1 MTWFMVDDGVYDA
14 PQTEDIP
21 LAAMGLWVKA
31 GSYVGRQMRDKD
43 YDGTFDMRR
52 LRKLGGTPKL
62 VAECVAAGLFTQTD
76 TGVYAIVQATNLCKF
91 AGGADL
97 SSKRSEAGRK
107 GGKASGR
114 ARRSKAEANTI
125 PETDASDEA
134 NASSKN
140 EANASRLVEAKG
152 TIPNHTDPLTSP
164 NPSRPGSKQTLVSI
178 AEAEARA
185 LEDPFETA
193 WNAYP
198 RHTGS
203 KTEAEKAWNLAIQG
217 VAGRPPADPKQLIG
231 SVIAYSKTID
241 EPKYAPNMSR
251 WLRQGAY
258 TDTMPSQ
265 QKPYRHAL
273 PDGTVI
279 DDRWITSHI
288 RDHVPVGTF
297 TDSMRTDFWACVKT
311 GIDPEQK
318 AKEIIN
324 ECQRKAKR

>member
-1 MTWFMVDDGVYDA
+1 MLQ
-14 PQTEDIP
+14 P
-21 LAAMGLWVKA
+21 
-31 GSYVGRQMRDKD
+31 
-43 YDGTFDMRR
+43 
-52 LRKLGGTPKL
+52 
-62 VAECVAAGLFTQTD
+62 
-76 TGVYAIVQATNLCKF
+76 
-91 AGGADL
+91 
-97 SSKRSEAGRK
+97 
-107 GGKASGR
+107 
-114 ARRSKAEANTI
+114 
-125 PETDASDEA
+125 DEA
-134 NASSKN
+134 NG
-140 EANASRLVEAKG
+140 EANAKQTGKQKRSTL
-152 TIPNHTDPLTSP
+152 TYTYSHTDITSP
-164 NPSRPGSKQTLVSI
+164 NPSMPTPTPVSEPEPERTTM
-178 AEAEARA
+178 AELEARM

-231 SVIAYSKTID
+231 SVIAYAKTID

-265 QKPYRHAL
+265 PKPYRHAL

-279 DDRWITSHI
+279 DDRWITGHI

-318 AKEIIN
+318 AEEIIN
-324 ECQRKAKR
+324 ECQRKAQR